1 MIKSSKGCLHC
12 LLPTQDRVARLGGSE
27 NGGRCKLC
35 NLETEDIMHAMFTCP
50 HNLVPGNALLG
61 YLQVTTPGL
70 TQEGALKLEL
80 ESSLDSDGT
89 LAALCVLSTGLKFI
103 WECRI
108 SKKQVPLHSMRAEIE
123 AKISILRKSRHSSAG
138 LVIEEMLQ

>member
-1 MIKSSKGCLHC
+1 M
-12 LLPTQDRVARLGGSE
+12 ARLGGTE

-35 NLETEDIMHAMFTCP
+35 NEETEDTIHALFTCP

-61 YLQVTTPGL
+61 YLQVTSPGL

-80 ESSLDSDGT
+80 EPSLDFDDI
-89 LAALCVLSTGLKFI
+89 LATLCVLSTGLKFI
-103 WECRI
+103 WECQI

-123 AKISILRKSRHSSAG
+123 AKISILRKSRHSSAAVVMEG
-138 LVIEEMLQ
+138 MLQ